1 MVPLL
6 QLTHAMWEVIQS
18 GLATPG
24 VSHRDDQN
32 QKDYLF

>member
-6 QLTHAMWEVIQS
+6 QLTHAMWEVSQS

-24 VSHRDDQN
+24 VSHREDQHH
-32 QKDYLF
+32 KDSLF